1 MMGILDL
8 YFKSQLRVE
17 AEKNAKGKPPI
28 PRKNVISY
36 DTDESKLN
44 DSVEGG
50 KTKKEADINKMARP
64 CFYTAVALTDA
75 LVFSIPLD
83 LIDKLP
89 NDVFQTV
96 K

>member
-1 MMGILDL
+1 
-8 YFKSQLRVE
+8 
-17 AEKNAKGKPPI
+17 
-28 PRKNVISY
+28 
-36 DTDESKLN
+36 
-44 DSVEGG
+44 
-50 KTKKEADINKMARP
+50 MARP
-64 CFYTAVALTDA
+64 CFYTAVALTDS